1 MQLAIWNTNYL
12 TRFGG
17 AERAVHN
24 LLNRFSELGI
34 QTFLITRR
42 SAADRVSN
50 RFFGALHPNVQ
61 IYQDDFDNPWD
72 FSRQP
77 LVFVSKL
84 FKYLKSAVHLFFFLR
99 RNNIQIVHLHY
110 VSWDILLLA
119 ICKVLFRYRL
129 VITFRAGED
138 LIAKQVTLS
147 RLKIRLALRFADR
160 VTAVSKDL
168 CDKLETDYL
177 FRGALHIPNG
187 VSIKQI
193 QQSATPCAEIKD
205 DNFVFC
211 GRFAVQKRLPSLIA
225 TFNECLKRG
234 SRQNLYLVGDGE
246 EMAKVKALIK
256 GYGIT
261 SRVMTLGAL
270 SHAETLGVIKQ
281 SRCLLLASSFE
292 GLPQVVLEAMAL
304 GKPVIVTDVGGLKD
318 LVVHGETGYLCPVDR
333 QDILCDLI
341 MKIAANKPKADA
353 LGAKGLEVLAH
364 RYDLDA
370 VVQEYLTVYRSLGVS
385 DYRGSSLPRRSEA

>member
-50 RFFGALHPNVQ
+50 RFFGPLHPNVE

-147 RLKIRLALRFADR
+147 RLKF
-160 VTAVSKDL
+160 
-168 CDKLETDYL
+168 
-177 FRGALHIPNG
+177 G
-187 VSIKQI
+187 
-193 QQSATPCAEIKD
+193 
-205 DNFVFC
+205 
-211 GRFAVQKRLPSLIA
+211 SL
-225 TFNECLKRG
+225 
-234 SRQNLYLVGDGE
+234 
-246 EMAKVKALIK
+246 
-256 GYGIT
+256 
-261 SRVMTLGAL
+261 
-270 SHAETLGVIKQ
+270 
-281 SRCLLLASSFE
+281 
-292 GLPQVVLEAMAL
+292 
-304 GKPVIVTDVGGLKD
+304 
-318 LVVHGETGYLCPVDR
+318 
-333 QDILCDLI
+333 
-341 MKIAANKPKADA
+341 
-353 LGAKGLEVLAH
+353 
-364 RYDLDA
+364 
-370 VVQEYLTVYRSLGVS
+370 
-385 DYRGSSLPRRSEA
+385 

>member
-50 RFFGALHPNVQ
+50 RFFGPLHPNVE

-84 FKYLKSAVHLFFFLR
+84 FKYFKSAVHLFFFLR

-225 TFNECLKRG
+225 AFNECLKRG

-246 EMAKVKALIK
+246 EMPKVKALIK

-304 GKPVIVTDVGGLKD
+304 GKPVIVTDVGVRLLALSSSGLQP
-318 LVVHGETGYLCPVDR
+318 LS
-333 QDILCDLI
+333 
-341 MKIAANKPKADA
+341 A
-353 LGAKGLEVLAH
+353 
-364 RYDLDA
+364 
-370 VVQEYLTVYRSLGVS
+370 
-385 DYRGSSLPRRSEA
+385 GSSAAAFAMTSCIAGFSTSDV